1 MKKIIYIVKTKL
13 HYYPPCVSQIRMLKD
28 SGYDVEVI
36 YGTSDQNILDILSKE
51 GIVCTKLNGISDENN
66 NKIQRIISWVK
77 YRFELKKVLKKR
89 DKNIILWFGTAESI
103 LPMKGL
109 LNHRKY
115 ISSFLELSDESMLK
129 IKLLKKIVRKS
140 LAWTVCE
147 ETRGYIMKYWWSETK
162 TPFVFPNKP
171 YNQIVTRNVEP
182 SCEETKRIIDIIKNK
197 KVIIY
202 QGIIQNSEELIEF
215 AKALNEIGKDYYLL
229 LMGIDKYK
237 SVDKIKQY
245 YDKVLYFSYVPAPLH
260 LEITSYAH
268 IGITF
273 YRNDSLN
280 KAFCAPNKIYEYT
293 GFGIPIICNNI
304 PGLKNTVGA
313 FKAAECCDLTCNNI
327 INAINKI
334 EKSYNEYEDNAHKF
348 FQNTDNY
355 STLNK
360 MLKEIEKE
368 VKIKQ

>member
-1 MKKIIYIVKTKL
+1 MKQIIYIVKTKL

-36 YGTSDQNILDILSKE
+36 YGTSDSNILDILSKE
-51 GIVCTKLNGISDENN
+51 KIICTKLDGISDDNN
-66 NKIQRIISWVK
+66 SKIQKIISWLK
-77 YRFELKKVLKKR
+77 YRWSLKKVLKNR

-109 LNHRKY
+109 LKHRKY
-115 ISSFLELSDESMLK
+115 IASFLELSDESMLK
-129 IKLLKKIVRKS
+129 IKLLKNMVKSS

-147 ETRGYIMKYWWSETK
+147 ETRGYIMKYWWSESK

-171 YNQIVTRNVEP
+171 YNQIVTRRVKS
-182 SCEETKRIIDIIKNK
+182 SCDETKKIIDIIKDK
-197 KVIIY
+197 KIIIY
-202 QGIIQNSEELIEF
+202 QGIIQNSEELVEF
-215 AKALNEIGKDYYLL
+215 AKALSKINKNYYLL
-229 LMGIDKYK
+229 LMGIDKYN
-237 SVDKIKQY
+237 SVKKINKY
-245 YDKVLYFSYVPAPLH
+245 YDKVLYFNYVPAPLH

-313 FKAAECCDLTCNNI
+313 YKAAECCDLTCDNI
-327 INAINKI
+327 VNAIDRI
-334 EKSYNEYEDNAHKF
+334 EKAYNDYENNAYKF
-348 FQNTDNY
+348 FKNTDNY
-355 STLNK
+355 LTLNK
-360 MLKEIEKE
+360 MLKEIEEK
-368 VKIKQ
+368 VNLKK